1 MNRGQNRLIPFAIVT
16 AILATCAGTAPAAE
30 PERTPE
36 AWFAWFGEQWDE
48 AEGWTAGGRRYMR
61 KLDDEGWKARML
73 TLRGLTRQGKD
84 AIPET
89 VRLLREGDAA
99 QRILAAQTLGYLGI
113 KVPREPLRQAAAEDS
128 DAAVRLYAVDSLGML
143 GESADD
149 PTDWKALRDSERN
162 GDVKKHI
169 GYAMERAGQPLDPQV
184 VKTLQDWEPATIDS
198 AAVGKPAPDFA
209 LPAASGEA
217 VRLSDFRGKH
227 AVVLVFIYGDT

>member
-1 MNRGQNRLIPFAIVT
+1 MPDRCRIKIVAAVIVIT
-16 AILATCAGTAPAAE
+16 ALADAGVTPAAE

-48 AEGWTAGGRRYMR
+48 AEGWTAGDRRYMR
-61 KLDDEGWKARML
+61 KLEDEGWKARMR
-73 TLRGLTRQGKD
+73 TLRGLTRHGKD

-89 VRLLREGDAA
+89 VRILREGNSP
-99 QRILAAQTLGYLGI
+99 QRNLAAQALGYLGTE
-113 KVPREPLRQAAAEDS
+113 VPREPLRLAAAEDP

-149 PTDWKALRDSERN
+149 PTDWKALRESERN

-169 GYAMERAGQPLDPQV
+169 GYAMERAGKPLDPQV
-184 VKTLQDWEPATIDS
+184 VQTLRDWDLATIDS
-198 AAVGKPAPDFA
+198 AVVGKPAPDFA
-209 LPAASGEA
+209 LPTASGETI
-217 VRLSDFRGKH
+217 RLSDYRGKH